1 MNAKFYK
8 LLVYTLFLLVPHI
21 TLQAQNIKV
30 SGKVFEKATLL
41 PLQGVRVA
49 CYQNGKITAGTASNA
64 KGIFEISINK
74 PDTCLLVF
82 SYLGLKTKNQT
93 VIVNEDKYIGAVFL
107 DKAEKSL
114 KEVTIESTEIRV
126 EQKGDTTS
134 INANAFKVNPDA
146 TTEDLIKK
154 MPGLT
159 VENGT
164 VKAQGE
170 EVKKVLLDGKE
181 FFGDDAQMALKNL
194 PAEIVDKV
202 QIFNRLGDQAQF
214 TGFNDGNTDKTLN
227 IVTKTGRNNGTFGK
241 VFAGYGTD
249 DRYQSGA
256 VLNVFKGNRRIT
268 VLGIGNNINQQNFS
282 MQDLF
287 GSSADATRMRG
298 GGGMGRGGMGGGGG
312 PDMSNFF
319 VGQQSGIN
327 ITNSIGVNYADR
339 WGTKTQVSGSYFFN
353 NSNTTS
359 NKSLQ
364 RHYLM
369 NPENDQLYNEDYSSK
384 TINFNNRFNLRLE
397 HAFDTFN
404 TLIFTPRVS
413 FQNNDAFT
421 STYGTNY
428 ILNKLINSSETD
440 KEVSNKGLSLNSNL
454 LFRHKFL
461 KVGRTISFNL
471 GIDGNQKNNQTD
483 QNSNNIS
490 IDSLGTQFPDAVN
503 QRSIT
508 KTEGRTGSAN
518 ITYTEPLSKTSQL
531 LFSYSPSYTNNQADK
546 LTHIF
551 NNSTKEYDSI
561 NTYLSNKFDNTIITQ
576 KGNIAYNFN
585 NEKNTF
591 TVGFSPQRVELNS
604 MQLFPVNLP
613 FNKTFFNV
621 LTHVTYSYKFTNSKT
636 FRVIYRTNTNT
647 PGITQMQN
655 VVDNS
660 NPFLLSAGNPNLK
673 QENSHIALIRY
684 GANRHENAQ
693 SFFIFAMAN
702 LTNNYIANA
711 TYSATKDTLIQNG
724 VTLRKGSQLSY
735 PVNLNGNL
743 SMRTFITYG
752 MPIALIK
759 CNLNLNTGIN
769 YTSVPG
775 LINYQTNYANTL
787 NINGGFVLGS
797 NISQQIDF
805 TLSHNANVN
814 LVKNTLQAQTSNN
827 YFINT
832 SGLKANFMF
841 LKAFVLSS
849 DLSYTHYRGLGSAF
863 NQDFLLWN
871 AAFAY
876 KFLKNRAGEVR
887 FSVFDIMKQ
896 NNSIARSV
904 TETYIE
910 DSRSNVL
917 QAYFML
923 TFTYNIRKFTAM
935 ATTPPSPKPDEN
947 RKGNR

>member
-8 LLVYTLFLLVPHI
+8 LLVYTLFLLTPLI
-21 TLQAQNIKV
+21 SIQAQNIKV

-41 PLQGVRVA
+41 PLQGVRVV
-49 CYQNGKITAGTASNA
+49 CYQNGKIITGTASNA
-64 KGIFEISINK
+64 KGVFEININK

-93 VIVNEDKYIGAVFL
+93 VIANEDKYLGAIFL

-114 KEVTIESTEIRV
+114 KEITIESTEIRV

-134 INANAFKVNPDA
+134 INASAFKVNPDA
-146 TTEDLIKK
+146 TTEDLVKK
-154 MPGLT
+154 MPGIT

-194 PAEIVDKV
+194 PAEVVDKV

-249 DRYQSGA
+249 DRYNSGA

-268 VLGIGNNINQQNFS
+268 VLGIANNINQQNFS

-287 GSSADATRMRG
+287 GGGTDAPRMPG
-298 GGGMGRGGMGGGGG
+298 GRGMGRGGMGGG

-327 ITNSIGVNYADR
+327 VTNSIGVNYADR
-339 WGTKTQVSGSYFFN
+339 WGTKTQISGSYFFN

-384 TINFNNRFNLRLE
+384 TTNFNNRFNLRLE

-413 FQNNDAFT
+413 FQNNNALS
-421 STYGTNY
+421 STYGDNY
-428 ILNKLINSSETD
+428 ILNKLINSSGTN
-440 KEVSNKGLSLNSNL
+440 KNVSNNGFSLNSNL

-461 KVGRTISFNL
+461 KQGRTISFNL
-471 GIDGNQKNNQTD
+471 GIDKNQKTNQTD
-483 QNSNNIS
+483 QNSNNVS
-490 IDSLGTQFPDAVN
+490 IDSMGIEFPDNVN
-503 QRSIT
+503 QRSNT
-508 KTEGRTGSAN
+508 KTEGQTGSAN

-531 LFSYSPSYTNNQADK
+531 LISYSPSYTNNLADK
-546 LTHIF
+546 LTHIY
-551 NNSTKEYDSI
+551 NNNTNEYDSV
-561 NTYLSNKFDNTIITQ
+561 NTFLSNKFDNTINTQ
-576 KGNIAYNFN
+576 KGNIGYNFN
-585 NEKNTF
+585 NEKYTF
-591 TVGFSPQRVELNS
+591 TAGLSPQFVELNS
-604 MQLFPVNLP
+604 MQSFPVNLP
-613 FNKTFFNV
+613 FNKTFFNI
-621 LTHVTYSYKFTNSKT
+621 LTNVTYSYKFTNSKT
-636 FRVIYRTNTNT
+636 FRVIYRNNTNT
-647 PGITQMQN
+647 PNITQMQN

-660 NPFLLSAGNPNLK
+660 NPFLLSAGNANLK
-673 QENSHIALIRY
+673 QEYSHIALIRY

-711 TYSATKDTLIQNG
+711 TYLATKDTIIQNG
-724 VTLRKGSQLSY
+724 VILRKGSQLSY

-752 MPIALIK
+752 MPISLIK

-787 NINGGFVLGS
+787 NVNGGFVLGS

-832 SGLKANFMF
+832 SGLKANYIFM
-841 LKAFVLSS
+841 KVFVLST
-849 DLSYTHYRGLGSAF
+849 DLNYTRYRGLGSAF

-876 KFLKNRAGEVR
+876 KFLKNNAAELR

-917 QAYFML
+917 QRYFML
-923 TFTYNIRKFTAM
+923 TFTYNIRKFTQISDA
-935 ATTPPSPKPDEN
+935 SRQKPNEAPARN
-947 RKGNR
+947 

>member
-1 MNAKFYK
+1 M
-8 LLVYTLFLLVPHI
+8 
-21 TLQAQNIKV
+21 
-30 SGKVFEKATLL
+30 FEKATLL
-41 PLQGVRVA
+41 PLQGVRVVL
-49 CYQNGKITAGTASNA
+49 YQNGKITTGTATNA
-64 KGIFEISINK
+64 KGVFEISINK

-82 SYLGLKTKNQT
+82 SYLGLKTKNQS
-93 VIVNEDKYIGAVFL
+93 VIVNADKYIGAVFL

-134 INANAFKVNPDA
+134 INAGAFKVNPDA

-154 MPGLT
+154 MPGIT

-268 VLGIGNNINQQNFS
+268 VLGIANNINQQNFS

-287 GSSADATRMRG
+287 GGGAGAPRMPG
-298 GGGMGRGGMGGGGG
+298 GGGMGRGGMGGGGYSGGG

-327 ITNSIGVNYADR
+327 QTNSIGFNYADK

-353 NSNTTS
+353 NSNTTT
-359 NKSLQ
+359 NKTLE
-364 RHYLM
+364 RRYLM
-369 NPENDQLYNEDYSSK
+369 NPENNQLYIDASNSS
-384 TINFNNRFNLRLE
+384 TTNFNNRFNLRVE

-404 TLIFTPRVS
+404 TLIFTPRMS
-413 FQNNDAFT
+413 FQNNDAFS
-421 STYGTNY
+421 STNGDNY
-428 ILNKLINSSETD
+428 VLNKLINSSGTD
-440 KEVSNKGLSLNSNL
+440 KNVSNKGYSINSNL
-454 LFRHKFL
+454 LYRHKFI
-461 KVGRTISFNL
+461 KQGRTISFNL
-471 GIDGNQKNNQTD
+471 GIDKNQKTNQTD

-490 IDSLGTQFPDAVN
+490 IDSLGTIIPDNVN
-503 QRSIT
+503 QRGIT
-508 KTEGRTGSAN
+508 KTEGQTGSAN

-531 LFSYSPSYTNNQADK
+531 LFSYSPSYTNNLADK
-546 LTHIF
+546 RTRIY
-551 NNSTKEYDSI
+551 NNNTNEYDSI
-561 NTYLSNKFDNTIITQ
+561 NTYLSNKFDNTINTQ

-585 NEKNTF
+585 NEKYNF
-591 TVGFSPQRVELNS
+591 TVGISPQFVEINS
-604 MQLFPVNLP
+604 MQSYPVNLP

-621 LTHVTYSYKFTNSKT
+621 LGNATYSYKFTNSKT

-660 NPFLLSAGNPNLK
+660 NPFLLSAGNANLK
-673 QENSHIALIRY
+673 QEYSHFALIRY

-711 TYSATKDTLIQNG
+711 TYAATKDTLIQNG
-724 VTLRKGSQLSY
+724 VILRKGSQLTY

-752 MPIALIK
+752 LPVSFIK
-759 CNLNLNTGIN
+759 SNLNLNAGIN

-775 LINYQTNYANTL
+775 LINYQTNYANTF
-787 NINGGFVLGS
+787 NVNGGFVLGS
-797 NISQQIDF
+797 NISPQVDF
-805 TLSHNANVN
+805 TISHNANVN

-832 SGLKANFMF
+832 SGLKANFLFM
-841 LKAFVLSS
+841 KAFVLST
-849 DLSYTHYRGLGSAF
+849 DLSYTNYRGLGSAF

-876 KFLKNRAGEVR
+876 KFLKNRAAEIR

-896 NNSIARSV
+896 NNSVARSV

-917 QAYFML
+917 QRYFML

-935 ATTPPSPKPDEN
+935 AAVPANQKPVESE
-947 RKGNR
+947 KGIR